1 MQCNWVAILV
11 MLLPNKVMTINIM
24 TNILHNNHDICELI
38 FTSNT
43 PRSDVNMQKKNP
55 KNKVDIKQ
63 KVGIRL
69 VQKNIPTY
77 GMPKQ

>member
-38 FTSNT
+38 FISNT

-55 KNKVDIKQ
+55 KNKVDI
-63 KVGIRL
+63 
-69 VQKNIPTY
+69 
-77 GMPKQ
+77 

>member
-11 MLLPNKVMTINIM
+11 MLLPNKVMTINFM

-43 PRSDVNMQKKNP
+43 ACSDVNMQKKNP
-55 KNKVDIKQ
+55 KNKVDI
-63 KVGIRL
+63 
-69 VQKNIPTY
+69 
-77 GMPKQ
+77 